1 MPGVNSATETIESLV
16 QRLGHASALDRVAKP
31 LSEAAGKLVEPR
43 PRKDLLSGKWLGH
56 PLHPMLTDIPIGS
69 WTSAFIL
76 DLVGGKAS
84 RTASDA
90 LIAIGVLAAVPTAA
104 AGLSDWSDTIGEE
117 RRIGLAHAGG
127 NVVAVACYTTS
138 LVLRRRGKR
147 FKGVA
152 VSMLGAAAATV
163 GGYLGG
169 HLSYRNGVNVDRN
182 AWTHGASEWTGVM
195 SEVDLRPG
203 EPAVVKAG
211 DEDVMLV
218 RDTAGI
224 FAIGAT
230 CSHAGGPLPEG
241 TLDDG
246 CVGCPWHGSVF
257 RLSDGSVV
265 HGPATGPQPAYD
277 VRIMAGQIS
286 VRRRPGPSLR

>member
-1 MPGVNSATETIESLV
+1 MNSATETIESLV
-16 QRLGHASALDRVAKP
+16 QRLGHATALDRVAKP
-31 LSEAAGKLVEPR
+31 LSDAVGKIVEPR
-43 PRKDLLSGKWLGH
+43 SRKDLLSGTWLGH

-76 DLVGGKAS
+76 DLFGGKAS

-90 LIAIGVLAAVPTAA
+90 LIAIGVVAAVPTAA
-104 AGLSDWSDTIGEE
+104 AGLSDWSDTLGEE

-127 NVVAVACYTTS
+127 NVVAVACYTAS

-152 VSMLGAAAATV
+152 VSMLGAGAATV

-182 AWTHGASEWTGVM
+182 AWTHGVSKWTEVM
-195 SEVDLRPG
+195 AETDLRPG

-218 RDTAGI
+218 RDGAGI

-241 TLDDG
+241 ALNDG
-246 CVGCPWHGSVF
+246 CVECPWHGSVF

-265 HGPATGPQPAYD
+265 HGPATAPQPAYD

-286 VRRRPGPSLR
+286 VRRRPSPTLP